1 MTKPIKYGDILLLHS
16 LDDPHSFLSARSLLE
31 ESVYFLQLPDNLS
44 FSTYDGLSELY
55 FSLYPKLF
63 YEAFKIYA
71 KYEQNDSRKK
81 ILGGRMEG
89 ERETNQ
95 KRVERYMGEP
105 ITIGS
110 EVQIYHFAS
119 KSFIKATKER
129 NPRSNQ
135 LLNLKVGKGVGGGMS
150 WKIKANPFF
159 NFKKEGEKLTYEDQ
173 FYFENVKNGS
183 GLVYKGLPLAGRA
196 EERTSVQKS
205 RFKSGGKVIKLESPS
220 LMEGQNLYKI
230 FEAGHRKDE
239 INIFKAAFIRKGG
252 EEGAKGINWGDY
264 VRIKHLRRGDK
275 KQATFNSQQIVIGQ
289 CPEVHLVTQEHEF
302 IEEKESASSIFQIL
316 TWEEEQIGAPID
328 IEEQGFSLW
337 LRHLL
342 TGRFLKVGEEKG
354 KVFLS
359 ENLDKFSEKHPNIQD
374 GGSKVVR
381 SRKTTQTNRRG
392 NISSRNT
399 IVVSQVFFNLFFWSV
414 KCLGLG

>member
-1 MTKPIKYGDILLLHS
+1 MTKPIKYGEILLLHS

-31 ESVYFLQLPDNLS
+31 ESVYFIQLPGSLS

-55 FSLYPKLF
+55 FALYPKLF
-63 YEAFKIYA
+63 YEAFKIYE

-95 KRVERYMGEP
+95 KRIERYMGEP

-119 KSFIKATKER
+119 NCFIKATKER

-159 NFKKEGEKLTYEDQ
+159 NFKKEGEKLTYDDQ
-173 FYFENVKNGS
+173 FYFENVKNSS
-183 GLVYKGLPLAGRA
+183 GLVYKGLPLAGRT
-196 EERTSVQKS
+196 EEKISTQKS
-205 RFKSGGKVIKLESPS
+205 RFKSGGNAIKLEYPS

-230 FEAGHRKDE
+230 YEAGHRKDE
-239 INIFKAAFIRKGG
+239 INIFKAIFIKKGG
-252 EEGAKGINWGDY
+252 EEGSRGINWGDY

-275 KQATFNSQQIVIGQ
+275 RQGTLYSQQIVIGQ

-316 TWEEEQIGAPID
+316 TWEEEHIGAAID

-342 TGRFLKVGEEKG
+342 TGRFLKIGEEKG
-354 KVFLS
+354 KVILS
-359 ENLDKFSEKHPNIQD
+359 ENLDKYSEKHPTIVD
-374 GGSKVVR
+374 GGGKGVR
-381 SRKTTQTNRRG
+381 SRKTTQNSRKG
-392 NISSRNT
+392 NYSSRNT
-399 IVVSQVFFNLFFWSV
+399 IVVSQVILFCFI
-414 KCLGLG
+414 C